1 MFKNCPLLAL
11 IEINKNSFVV
21 KRICEDND
29 SQVTIAKTFSDAG
42 EELRKNKT
50 DVPFDGKYTPQ
61 GEDMEILVINNFSLP
76 SIIKEALKN
85 PHGLEVYSPVNGE
98 LPPIKA
104 LFIGKYSCDDEQE
117 QYTAV
122 FQKFRN
128 DQYITAARHHL
139 FFTGDT
145 FVKDTRLGITIATTA
160 DCVIKD
166 GNLYFPSYHFAK
178 QIFDL
183 TDYYRVASSQD
194 VQAFVDS
201 KLISMEGSADFVN
214 SANTWERRKIASIN
228 DSGVLQN
235 YTAKKIKALGSKNG
249 VSISISG
256 ESIVLPEDRA
266 ERRIVLGFLD
276 EEVYKG
282 VFSQTVF
289 QTNSK
294 RKAK

>member
-42 EELRKNKT
+42 EELRNNKT

-76 SIIKEALKN
+76 GIIKEALKN

-235 YTAKKIKALGSKNG
+235 YTAKKIKALGRLNSDKVLFSFARGRERCDRNG
-249 VSISISG
+249 HAVFLRPRVDFATTGSEITGISTS
-256 ESIVLPEDRA
+256 STKL
-266 ERRIVLGFLD
+266 
-276 EEVYKG
+276 K
-282 VFSQTVF
+282 
-289 QTNSK
+289 
-294 RKAK
+294 